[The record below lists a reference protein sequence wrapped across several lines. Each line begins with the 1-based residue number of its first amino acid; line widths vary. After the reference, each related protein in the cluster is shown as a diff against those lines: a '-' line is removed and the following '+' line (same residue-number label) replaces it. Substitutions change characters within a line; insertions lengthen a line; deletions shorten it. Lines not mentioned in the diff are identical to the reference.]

1 VVNQSG
7 MKNFIAKTL
16 ITAAAVVLA
25 SYVIPT
31 GVSVDRFTTALLVAL
46 VLSVLNFFVKP
57 LLVLV
62 TLPITVLTLGL
73 FLFIINAVIILLAG
87 KLVAGFQVHS
97 LWQALL
103 FSLLLSLFTYVLE
116 GVIQPDYKKKNN

>member
-1 VVNQSG
+1 

-16 ITAAAVVLA
+16 ITAAGVVLA
-25 SYVIPT
+25 SYVLHT
-31 GVSVDRFTTALLVAL
+31 GVSVDRFSTALLVAL
-46 VLSVLNFFVKP
+46 VLSALNFFIRP
-57 LLVLV
+57 LLILI
-62 TLPITVLTLGL
+62 TLPITVFTLGL

-87 KLVAGFQVHS
+87 KLVSGFKVDS

-116 GVIQPDYKKKNN
+116 GVIEPDYKKKND